1 MKNISISENRKYWEE
16 RAWKEFLESSKN
28 AKSLNQLTEFFDSLL
43 SNSEKKVIMRRLS
56 IFSMLKAG
64 KSYKEISKN
73 LWVSSKTVSAI
84 KKSIVGNKRYKS
96 SYYYDELSKKEKSK
110 KIKPL
115 SGRTIFD
122 YWADFPFPT
131 KYGSGRWKY
140 LNYQD

>member
-96 SYYYDELSKKEKSK
+96 SYYYDELSKKEKS
-110 KIKPL
+110 
-115 SGRTIFD
+115 G
-122 YWADFPFPT
+122 
-131 KYGSGRWKY
+131 
-140 LNYQD
+140 

>member
-1 MKNISISENRKYWEE
+1 VFKIVGKNIIHTYIYLLYLAHNEDNFVYNLIRKNELKHQNNNYLDNGFMSDSIQKIEE
-16 RAWKEFLESSKN
+16 VE
-28 AKSLNQLTEFFDSLL
+28 
-43 SNSEKKVIMRRLS
+43 
-56 IFSMLKAG
+56 
-64 KSYKEISKN
+64 
-73 LWVSSKTVSAI
+73 
-84 KKSIVGNKRYKS
+84 
-96 SYYYDELSKKEKSK
+96 ELSKKEKSK